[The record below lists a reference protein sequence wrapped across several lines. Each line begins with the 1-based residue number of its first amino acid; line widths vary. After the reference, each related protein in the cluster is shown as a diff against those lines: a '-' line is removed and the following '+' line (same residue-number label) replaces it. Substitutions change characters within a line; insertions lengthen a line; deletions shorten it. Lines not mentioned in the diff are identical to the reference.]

1 MKTLIVEDEFT
12 SRIILERILSPY
24 GELHLCSDGNE
35 AINAFSS
42 ALEMGAPF
50 DLICMDFIMPKIDGR
65 RALARLRALEKEKGV
80 PSGRAVKVIMTTG
93 LRNIEQEYEDM
104 SAMCDAILRKPI
116 RRDSLIKALEQFG
129 FSR

>member
-12 SRIILERILSPY
+12 SRIILKRILLPY

-35 AINAFSS
+35 AINAFRS

-50 DLICMDFIMPKIDGR
+50 DLICMDFMMPEIDGHT
-65 RALARLRALEKEKGV
+65 ALARIRVMEKEKGV
-80 PSGRAVKVIMTTG
+80 PSGREVKVIMTTG
-93 LRNIEQEYEDM
+93 LRNIEQEYEDI
-104 SAMCDAILRKPI
+104 SAMCDAILLKPI
-116 RRDSLIKALEQFG
+116 RKDSLIKALEQLG

>member
-65 RALARLRALEKEKGV
+65 RALARIRALEKEKGV